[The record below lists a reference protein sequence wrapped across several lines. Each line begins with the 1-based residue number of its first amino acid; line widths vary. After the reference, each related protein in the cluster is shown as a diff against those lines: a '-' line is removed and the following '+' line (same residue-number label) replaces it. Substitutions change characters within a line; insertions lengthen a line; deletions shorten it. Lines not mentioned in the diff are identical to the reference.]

1 MKQNLLIPV
10 FILSLLFLA
19 AGCQPEELEQPVFG
33 TSVLTAFT
41 ENSPATKTQWG
52 QTDDSHYFAFW
63 SESDSL
69 AVYVDGESTADKYAL
84 LSGAGSGKATFSGT
98 KSGSRYVALY
108 PYRDLVPDGLQGD
121 VLTLTLPAEQTY
133 APDSF
138 GEGAFPMLAIGGGPE
153 LSFKN
158 LCAILKISLTGAEP
172 VREIRFVAHDTT
184 KVVSGRASVRTDFD
198 AAPELVMAEG
208 GSPRVT
214 LKCGGVQLSE
224 DVPTAFF
231 LVVPAGVYPGGFS
244 IEVETA
250 SGLFVRHVDA
260 SVGFGRSQ
268 YRDIDPFRVEAG
280 SEINSDSVPQ
290 NEIWYVTYNDE
301 PIEVNPACFDR
312 NVLSHT
318 YADGRGVIV
327 FDGPVTR
334 VGNENY
340 ECVFGEGVTELHL
353 PDCVEWVG
361 PNAFENSWMATFRA
375 PDKLQAVGSNAFR
388 NNRLN
393 RLYGK
398 SATAD
403 KRALV
408 VDGAMVAYALG
419 SLGEDLVIP
428 EGVTSVAPYLFWARQ
443 EIRNVI
449 LPDSMLSL
457 GDMCFFTC
465 QNLETVTFPAQ
476 FASLGVG
483 VFENCS
489 LLREFK
495 GDCPFVRDGRMFITP
510 DGKLVAFAGN
520 GAMECVVPEGVTTI
534 MGDIFKNNKTLKSLT
549 LPSSVDNYYTDWL
562 YGCDQL
568 EAFYGP
574 WASEDH
580 HCLILYGNYLV
591 GVTPVLPVDYT
602 LPEGIS
608 HTFFRVFAG
617 NTTTQRLTLP
627 DDMAFLGDGA
637 FEDMRELRTI
647 QLSTRLSNLG
657 RNAFA
662 GDAKLDSILFRSYTP
677 PAYEED
683 VFFGHEGLTMLVP
696 EGTESIYK
704 ESGYWSQYASYFKGH
719 HYDDLTPPD
728 YYISE
733 DYSQDGVV
741 TALQTASAG
750 RGIDLVLMGDAFSD
764 RQIADGTYASVMNKM
779 ADAFFSEEPYTTCRN
794 LFNVYAVNVVSATEG
809 YEHGGQTL
817 GSWVGAITQVGGSD
831 VRCMEYARK
840 AVSEDRME
848 NTLIIVAM
856 NASSYGGTCYMYD
869 PVSTDCDYGCGT
881 SVAYFTVGM
890 NDEDLAQLVRHEAGG
905 HGFAKLADEYAYENM
920 GAIPQSEIGP
930 YHEKEPYGWWKN
942 VDFTNDPETVKWS
955 YFLKDS
961 RYQYDGLGIFEGA
974 CTYWKGAYR
983 PTENSIMRHNT
994 GGYNAP
1000 SREAIWYRLHK
1011 LAYGDAWTYDYEDF
1025 VAYDAMNRKT
1035 AASSAGAWSPSRQTA
1050 ARPTHPPVVV
1060 SKTWREAMA
1069 ESHATERSN

>member
-1 MKQNLLIPV
+1 MRQKFYIPL
-10 FILSLLFLA
+10 FIVGFLA
-19 AGCQPEELEQPVFG
+19 LVSACQPEALEQPVSG
-33 TSVLTAFT
+33 SCILTALT

-52 QTDDSHYFAFW
+52 QTDDGHYYAFW
-63 SESDSL
+63 LEGDSL
-69 AVYVDGESTADKYAL
+69 AVYVDGESSADKYTL

-108 PYRDLVPDGLQGD
+108 PYRDLVTDGLQGD
-121 VLTLTLPAEQTY
+121 VLNLNLPAEQTY
-133 APDSF
+133 VPNSF
-138 GEGAFPMLAIGGGPE
+138 GEGAFPMLAVGKGPE

-158 LCAILKISLTGAEP
+158 LCAILKISLTGEES
-172 VREIRFVAHDTT
+172 VQEIRFVAHDTRMA
-184 KVVSGRASVRTDFD
+184 VSGPASVRTDFD
-198 AAPELVMAEG
+198 AEPELVMAEG
-208 GSPRVT
+208 GSPCVT

-231 LVVPAGVYPGGFS
+231 LVIPAGIYLDGFS

-250 SGLFVRHVDA
+250 SGLFARHVD
-260 SVGFGRSQ
+260 SDVDFERSKF
-268 YRDIDPFRVEAG
+268 RDIDPFRVEAG
-280 SEINSDSVPQ
+280 GEANSASVPL
-290 NEIWYVTYNDE
+290 NEIWYATYNNE
-301 PIEVNPACFDR
+301 PIEINPAAFDR
-312 NVLSHT
+312 TVLSHT

-353 PDCVEWVG
+353 PDCVEWIG
-361 PNAFENSWMATFRA
+361 PNAFENSWMTSFRA
-375 PDKLQAVGSNAFR
+375 PDKLKAVGSNAFR

-398 SATAD
+398 CATAD

-408 VDGAMVAYALG
+408 VDGVMIVYAYG
-419 SLGEDLVIP
+419 SLEEDLVIP
-428 EGVTSVAPYLFWARQ
+428 DGATSIAPYLFWARQ
-443 EIRNVI
+443 EIRNII
-449 LPDSMLSL
+449 LPDSMRSV
-457 GDMCFFTC
+457 GDMCFFACRT
-465 QNLETVTFPAQ
+465 LETVTFPSQ
-476 FASLGVG
+476 FESLGVN
-483 VFENCS
+483 VFENC
-489 LLREFK
+489 LVLREFK
-495 GDCPFVRDGRMFITP
+495 GDCRYVRDGRMFITP
-510 DGKLVAFAGN
+510 DNKLVAFAGY
-520 GAMECVVPEGVTTI
+520 GVTECVVPEGVTTI

-549 LPSSVDNYYTDWL
+549 IPSSVDNFYTDWL

-591 GVTPVLPVDYT
+591 GVTPFLPVDYT

-627 DDMAFLGDGA
+627 DDMAFLSDGA
-637 FEDMRELRTI
+637 FEEMQELRTI
-647 QLSTRLSNLG
+647 QLSARMSNLG

-662 GDAKLDSILFRSYTP
+662 RDQKLDSILFRSYTP

-683 VFFGHEGLTMLVP
+683 EFFGHEGLTLLVP
-696 EGTESIYK
+696 EGTERIYK
-704 ESGYWSQYASYFKGH
+704 ESAYWSQYASYIKGH

-728 YYISE
+728 YYMSE

-741 TALQTASAG
+741 TTLQTASKG
-750 RGIDLVLMGDAFSD
+750 RGVDLVLMGDAFSD
-764 RQIADGTYASVMNKM
+764 RQIADGTYESVMRKM
-779 ADAFFSEEPYTTCRN
+779 ADAFFSEEPYTTYRD

-817 GSWVGAITQVGGSD
+817 GTWIGAITQVGGSD
-831 VRCMEYARK
+831 IRCMEYARN
-840 AVSEDRME
+840 AVSEERME

-869 PVSTDCDYGCGT
+869 PVSTDHDYGCGT

-905 HGFAKLADEYAYENM
+905 HGFAKLADEYAYM
-920 GAIPQSEIGP
+920 DYGAIPQSEIGQ
-930 YHEKEPYGWWKN
+930 YRQREPYGWWKN
-942 VDFTNDPETVKWS
+942 VDFTGDPNLIKWTR
-955 YFLKDS
+955 FLADT
-961 RYQYDGLGIFEGA
+961 RYQYDGVGVFEGA
-974 CTYWKGAYR
+974 CTYWTGAWR
-983 PTENSIMRHNT
+983 PSDVSIMRYNT
-994 GGYNAP
+994 GGFNAP

-1011 LAYGDAWTYDYEDF
+1011 LAYGDEWTYDYEAF
-1025 VAYDAMNRKT
+1025 VAYDALNRKT
-1035 AASSAGAWSPSRQTA
+1035 SVSSGAWSPSRQAA
-1050 ARPTHPPVVV
+1050 ARPTAPPVVV
-1060 SKTWREAMA
+1060 GKTWREAMA
-1069 ESHATERSN
+1069 SPETL